1 MKGKRVLCW
10 FTDNLRLHDNE
21 LLWQAATKASAV
33 LPVYIIPERWF
44 RQHPLGF
51 PKAGAFR
58 LKFLLESL
66 TDLQDQLKAKQANL
80 LVLRGEPSEIINRLV
95 KEHNIQHVVASTA
108 VTAEEW
114 QDFNHTEKELKKLQ
128 VPIDY
133 YWQNTLYHLNDI
145 PWPIHRLPEN
155 FTAFRKEAE
164 QEATVRQSFPVPDVI
179 PFDFKVET
187 CTIPSLEDW
196 NIPQPKNDVRTA
208 YPFRG
213 GEQAALQHVQQYI
226 WEDERIATYKET
238 RNELIGTAY
247 SSKLSA
253 WLAVGSIS
261 PRYVYEEVKKFEE
274 KRIKNDS
281 TYWLIFEL
289 MWRDYFRFAA
299 KKYGNAIFLKNG
311 IRNKKYTWQND
322 VEKFEKWRLGK
333 TGERFIDANMRE
345 LLHTGFMSNR
355 GRQNVACYLAK
366 DLKVNWTWGAA
377 WFESQL
383 IDYDVCSNWLNWAY
397 IAGVGNDPR
406 EDRYFN
412 TESQVRKYD
421 PKGLYMERWLGPIN
435 ETIKP

>member
-21 LLWQAATKASAV
+21 MLWQAATKASAV

-66 TDLQDQLKAKQANL
+66 TDLQEQVKAKQANL
-80 LVLRGEPSEIINRLV
+80 LVLRGEPSEIIRSLV

-108 VTAEEW
+108 VTAEEL
-114 QDFNHTEKELKKLQ
+114 QDFERTEKELKKVQ

-133 YWQNTLYHLNDI
+133 YWQNTLYQLNDI

-155 FTAFRKEAE
+155 FTSFRKEAE

-179 PFDFKVET
+179 PFDFKIET
-187 CTIPSLEDW
+187 TPIPSLGDW
-196 NIPQPKNDVRTA
+196 DIPQPKNDIRTA

-213 GEQAALQHVQQYI
+213 GESAAIQHLQQYI
-226 WEDERIATYKET
+226 WEDERITTYKET

-247 SSKLSA
+247 SSKVSA

-289 MWRDYFRFAA
+289 LWRDYFRFAA
-299 KKYGNAIFLKNG
+299 KKYGNAIFFKNG
-311 IRNKKYTWQND
+311 IHNKKYTWQND
-322 VEKFEKWRLGK
+322 IEKLERWRLGK

-421 PKGLYMERWLGPIN
+421 PKGLYMERWLGPVN

>member
-10 FTDNLRLHDNE
+10 FTNNLRLHDNE
-21 LLWQAATKASAV
+21 MLWQAATKASAV
-33 LPVYIIPERWF
+33 LSVYIIPERWF
-44 RQHPLGF
+44 EQHPLGF
-51 PKAGAFR
+51 PKVGAFR
-58 LKFLLESL
+58 FKFLLETL
-66 TDLQDQLKAKQANL
+66 HDLKNNL
-80 LVLRGEPSEIINRLV
+80 NKKNADLIIRRGNPSEIISELV
-95 KEHNIQHVVASTA
+95 EAHNIQHVVTTQA
-108 VTAEEW
+108 VTAEELKDIA
-114 QDFNHTEKELKKLQ
+114 QTEQALKKKQIPL
-128 VPIDY
+128 DSF
-133 YWQNTLYHLNDI
+133 WQNTLYQLDDI
-145 PWPIHRLPEN
+145 PWPINRLPEN

-164 QEATVRQSFPVPDVI
+164 QEAIVRKCFPVPDKI
-179 PFDFKVET
+179 PFDFVLDDTSVPTLAQWE
-187 CTIPSLEDW
+187 IEE
-196 NIPQPKNDVRTA
+196 PKKDTRTA
-208 YPFRG
+208 FPFRG
-213 GEQAALQHVQQYI
+213 GESAALQHLQYYI

-238 RNELIGTAY
+238 RNELIGKDY

-253 WLAVGSIS
+253 WLAFGSIS

-289 MWRDYFRFAA
+289 LWRDYFRFAA

-322 VEKFEKWRLGK
+322 KEKFEKWRLGK

-421 PKGLYMERWLGPIN
+421 PKGIYMERWL
-435 ETIKP
+435 ESEQVEVK

>member
-10 FTDNLRLHDNE
+10 FTENLRLHDNE
-21 LLWQAATKASAV
+21 MLWQAATKASAV

-44 RQHPLGF
+44 KSNALGF
-51 PKAGAFR
+51 PKSGAFR

-66 TDLQDQLKAKQANL
+66 TDLKEQLKAKQANL

-95 KEHNIQHVVASTA
+95 KEHNIQLVVASTA

-114 QDFNHTEKELKKLQ
+114 QNFNQTEKELKKLQ

-133 YWQNTLYHLNDI
+133 YWQNTLYQLNDI

-164 QEATVRQSFPVPDVI
+164 QEATVRQSFPVPDII

-187 CTIPSLEDW
+187 SFIPSLEDW
-196 NIPQPKNDVRTA
+196 NIPQPISDVRTA

-213 GEQAALQHVQQYI
+213 GESAALQHLKQYI

-261 PRYVYEEVKKFEE
+261 PRYVYEEIKKFEE

-311 IRNKKYTWQND
+311 IRNKKYSWQND

>member
-21 LLWQAATKASAV
+21 MLWQAATKASAV

-80 LVLRGEPSEIINRLV
+80 LVLRGEPSEIISSLV

-108 VTAEEW
+108 VTEEEW
-114 QDFNHTEKELKKLQ
+114 QDFNYTEKELKKLQ

-164 QEATVRQSFPVPDVI
+164 QEATVRQSFPVPNVI

-196 NIPQPKNDVRTA
+196 NISHPKNDVRTA

-226 WEDERIATYKET
+226 WEDERVATYKET

-289 MWRDYFRFAA
+289 LWRDYFRFAA

-397 IAGVGNDPR
+397 IAGVGNHPR

>member
-1 MKGKRVLCW
+1 L
-10 FTDNLRLHDNE
+10 
-21 LLWQAATKASAV
+21 
-33 LPVYIIPERWF
+33 Y
-44 RQHPLGF
+44 
-51 PKAGAFR
+51 
-58 LKFLLESL
+58 
-66 TDLQDQLKAKQANL
+66 QL
-80 LVLRGEPSEIINRLV
+80 
-95 KEHNIQHVVASTA
+95 
-108 VTAEEW
+108 
-114 QDFNHTEKELKKLQ
+114 D
-128 VPIDY
+128 
-133 YWQNTLYHLNDI
+133 DI
-145 PWPIHRLPEN
+145 PWPINRLPEN

-164 QEATVRQSFPVPDVI
+164 QETTVRKCFPVPHNI
-179 PFDFKVET
+179 PFDFVLDDTSVPTLAQWE
-187 CTIPSLEDW
+187 IEE
-196 NIPQPKNDVRTA
+196 PKKDTRTA
-208 YPFRG
+208 FPFRG
-213 GEQAALQHVQQYI
+213 GESAVLQHLQYYI

-238 RNELIGTAY
+238 RNELIGKDY

-253 WLAVGSIS
+253 WLAFGSIS

-281 TYWLIFEL
+281 TYWLVFEL
-289 MWRDYFRFAA
+289 LWRDYFHFAA

-322 VEKFEKWRLGK
+322 REKFEKWRLGK

-345 LLHTGFMSNR
+345 LLYTGFMSNR
-355 GRQNVACYLAK
+355 GRQNVACYLSK

-421 PKGLYMERWLGPIN
+421 PKGIYMERWLEKIS
-435 ETIKP
+435 ESIKP